1 VIALQAAFSER
12 GNFAATSSR
21 HLIRSCVPLQFLAES
36 NDHVLGSHFVR
47 FNVLRSQEP
56 ARKGKEETRAAQRSA
71 DSQPAKNECA
81 REEAR
86 TCFPTHAQP
95 QRNAPA
101 GVFSSPATSPC
112 TTRGAHSHTSFV
124 CAETSLFYSRASPRT
139 RLTRVVEKPHNF
151 DPTGG
156 RKILLDFVVEKS
168 QKFDAGHRAVHAVP
182 QEHWRLEN
190 LCARTNPLYYER
202 QLSIAT
208 SRFRKAPPTVLVIY
222 YRPRKLCRLCRHL

>member
-1 VIALQAAFSER
+1 MIALQAAFSER

-36 NDHVLGSHFVR
+36 NDHVLGSHFVH

-112 TTRGAHSHTSFV
+112 TTRGAHSRTSFV
-124 CAETSLFYSRASPRT
+124 CAETSLFYSRASPSDFRERLLLPSRGREKESCQ
-139 RLTRVVEKPHNF
+139 RLTETQRF
-151 DPTGG
+151 
-156 RKILLDFVVEKS
+156 
-168 QKFDAGHRAVHAVP
+168 AAVG
-182 QEHWRLEN
+182 
-190 LCARTNPLYYER
+190 
-202 QLSIAT
+202 S
-208 SRFRKAPPTVLVIY
+208 
-222 YRPRKLCRLCRHL
+222 

>member
-1 VIALQAAFSER
+1 MIALQAAFSER

-36 NDHVLGSHFVR
+36 NDHVLGSHFVH

-124 CAETSLFYSRASPRT
+124 CAETSLFYSRASPSDFRE
-139 RLTRVVEKPHNF
+139 RLLLPSRGREG
-151 DPTGG
+151 TGP
-156 RKILLDFVVEKS
+156 
-168 QKFDAGHRAVHAVP
+168 AGTP
-182 QEHWRLEN
+182 
-190 LCARTNPLYYER
+190 
-202 QLSIAT
+202 
-208 SRFRKAPPTVLVIY
+208 
-222 YRPRKLCRLCRHL
+222 